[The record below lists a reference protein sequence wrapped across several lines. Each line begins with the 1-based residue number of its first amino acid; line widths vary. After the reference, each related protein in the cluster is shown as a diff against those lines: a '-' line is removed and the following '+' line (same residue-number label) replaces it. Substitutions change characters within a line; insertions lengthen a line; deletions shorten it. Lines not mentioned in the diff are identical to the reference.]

1 MSIKTILVPVSNG
14 TGGFSAI
21 KSAFLVARAFES
33 HVVGLHLVPPGQ
45 VARAEDLLLSRAV
58 AAPLGRDVLQMLEDS
73 EQEECREAR
82 ESRRLFL
89 EVSQRAGAAG
99 LETGERP
106 GPVSTASG
114 PRCPSAAFKQVVAEG
129 PEVIASFGRVV
140 DLIVLQQPKSDPG
153 HGLRKTL
160 RAALFHSGRPVLVA
174 PDRPPVSVGRRLLIA
189 WNGSPLSARA
199 AAISRQ
205 YFRQA
210 DAVGIL
216 TVDVGARQG
225 ASAYDLAA
233 YMAWHGVR
241 PSVIEVSRS
250 RRRLGDVILAEA
262 RNFRADLLVM
272 GAYAQSP
279 FRESLTQGVTN
290 HVLSH
295 AELPMLMTH

>member
-14 TGGFSAI
+14 TGGFSAV

-33 HVVGLHLVPPGQ
+33 HVVGLHLVPPGH
-45 VARAEDLLLSRAV
+45 VARAEDLLLSRAA
-58 AAPLGRDVLQMLEDS
+58 AAPLGRDVLRMLEDS
-73 EQEECREAR
+73 EREESRETQ

-89 EVSQRAGAAG
+89 EVSERAGASC
-99 LETGERP
+99 LEAAARP
-106 GPVSTASG
+106 G
-114 PRCPSAAFKQVVAEG
+114 RLSAAFKRVVAEG
-129 PEVIASFGRVV
+129 PEVIASYGRVV
-140 DLIVLQQPKSDPG
+140 DLIVLRQPKSDPG
-153 HGLRKTL
+153 HELRKTL
-160 RAALFHSGRPVLVA
+160 RAALFRSGRPVLVA
-174 PDRPPVSVGRRLLIA
+174 PAQPPESVGRRLLIA
-189 WNGSPLSARA
+189 WNGSVLSARA

-210 DAVGIL
+210 GAVGIL
-216 TVDVGARQG
+216 TVDVGTRQG

-241 PSVIEVSRS
+241 PSVIEVRTG
-250 RRRLGDVILAEA
+250 RRKLGDVILAEA

-295 AELPMLMTH
+295 ADLPTLMTH

>member
-14 TGGFSAI
+14 TGGFSAV
-21 KSAFLVARAFES
+21 KSAFLVASAFQS
-33 HVVGLHLVPPGQ
+33 HVIGVHLVSPRE
-45 VARAEDLLLSRAV
+45 VARAEDLLLSRAA

-73 EQEECREAR
+73 EREESRETK
-82 ESRRLFL
+82 ESRRLFREL
-89 EVSQRAGAAG
+89 SERAGAGG
-99 LETGERP
+99 LEAR
-106 GPVSTASG
+106 VRS
-114 PRCPSAAFKQVVAEG
+114 RCPSAAFKPVIAEG

-140 DLIVLQQPKSDPG
+140 DLIVLQQPRKDPG
-153 HGLRKTL
+153 HDLRKIL
-160 RAALFHSGRPVLVA
+160 RAALFQSGRPVLVA
-174 PDRPPVSVGRRLLIA
+174 PERPPQSVGRRLLIA
-189 WNGSPLSARA
+189 WNGSALSARA

-210 DAVGIL
+210 DAVGVL
-216 TVDVGARQG
+216 TVDPGPRYG

-241 PSVIEVSRS
+241 PSVIEARS
-250 RRRLGDVILAEA
+250 SGRRLGDAILESA
-262 RNFRADLLVM
+262 RNFRADLLVL
-272 GAYAQSP
+272 GADAQSP

>member
-14 TGGFSAI
+14 TGGFSAV

-33 HVVGLHLVPPGQ
+33 HVIGVHLVSPRQ
-45 VARAEDLLLSRAV
+45 VARAEDLLLSRAA

-73 EQEECREAR
+73 EREESRETK

-89 EVSQRAGAAG
+89 EAA
-99 LETGERP
+99 
-106 GPVSTASG
+106 AQ
-114 PRCPSAAFKQVVAEG
+114 PRCPSAAFKPVVAEG

-140 DLIVLQQPKSDPG
+140 DLIVLPQPRNDPG
-153 HGLRKTL
+153 HALRKTL
-160 RAALFHSGRPVLVA
+160 RAALFQSGRPVLVA
-174 PDRPPVSVGRRLLIA
+174 PERPPETVGRRLLIA
-189 WNGSPLSARA
+189 WNGSALSARA

-210 DAVGIL
+210 DAVGVL
-216 TVDVGARQG
+216 TVDAGPRYG

-241 PSVIEVSRS
+241 PSVIEARRS
-250 RRRLGDVILAEA
+250 GRRLGDVILEQA
-262 RNFRADLLVM
+262 RSFRADLLVM